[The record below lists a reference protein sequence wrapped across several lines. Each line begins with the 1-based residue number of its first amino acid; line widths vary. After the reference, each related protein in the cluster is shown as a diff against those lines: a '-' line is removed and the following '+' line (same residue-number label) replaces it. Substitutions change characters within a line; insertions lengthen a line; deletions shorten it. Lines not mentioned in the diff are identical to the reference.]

1 LDGTSYI
8 HLAAVSDKPKI
19 VEELLKRGADPN
31 IRILLRGVL
40 SDRYVTALE
49 LAQVVQS
56 HKVQEILLH
65 YGAEHLEVLPPEE
78 RLFHA
83 VYHNELENVR
93 NLIKSGTPL
102 EPQDNKSVSALF
114 QAALMGYIQM
124 ASLLLENGAKVNFGN
139 ETALHAACKTGNT
152 LMTDLLLKK
161 GADPYQKCTLDGKT
175 AADHGVHFPGISKLL
190 KDYDKKMEKKKATE
204 KILNENEETESNEE
218 KADRKELKQ
227 EYKEQDQQKKEENK
241 EKKEKKEKKE
251 DDKERKEGNK
261 EKKEKKDKK
270 ENTNQEKKVEKG
282 KENQGKKEENMEERL
297 KEIEVRHDKETNSK
311 DEL

>member
-1 LDGTSYI
+1 MKFQKRINFYLFIFWILFLVEAHETVTEKEAIETKKKSGEQLFDSILKDDEDMILSNFNFDDIDLGNKKDNVEVTYKLENIYRKIIDPRKNNKRSYLDGTSYI

-190 KDYDKKMEKKKATE
+190 KDYDKKMEKK
-204 KILNENEETESNEE
+204 ESN
-218 KADRKELKQ
+218 
-227 EYKEQDQQKKEENK
+227 
-241 EKKEKKEKKE
+241 
-251 DDKERKEGNK
+251 
-261 EKKEKKDKK
+261 
-270 ENTNQEKKVEKG
+270 
-282 KENQGKKEENMEERL
+282 
-297 KEIEVRHDKETNSK
+297 
-311 DEL
+311 